1 MKERLDVLLVKRN
14 LAESREKAKAIIMSG
29 NVFVEDQREDKAGTT
44 FPEDVKIEVRGHV
57 MPYVSRGG
65 LKLEKAIKNFDVSVE
80 GKVCTDVGSST
91 GGFTDCML
99 QNGAVKVFAIDV
111 GRGQLDWKLRQDP
124 RVVCMEKTNIRY
136 VTPEDIGEPVDFS
149 SIDVS
154 FISLTKVLEPIRDY
168 LTEDGEIVALIKP
181 QFEAGREKVGKK
193 GVVREKSTHHEVIE
207 KVTSYAASIGFDI
220 LEIEF
225 SPIKGPEGN
234 IEYLIFIQKEEQPEA
249 YESEQAAEAAL
260 ENAGIGAD
268 ELDLIIVATVSADT
282 YVPSTSCSV
291 QGAIG
296 AIRATCFDINAACS
310 GFLFALN
317 TAYAY
322 IEMGMAK
329 TVLVA
334 GAETLSREVDWSDRG
349 SCILFGD
356 GSGAAIVQKDDS
368 NVGGLI
374 ASVTGS
380 DGTQGDVLTCKGR
393 GIQNPFH
400 NSKRKKDYIR
410 MDGQAVFR
418 FAVTMVPRCV
428 KQILKKTETDV
439 DDIKFFVLHQA
450 NVRILELIA
459 KRLKVDID
467 KFPMN
472 LDRYGNTSSASIPIL
487 LDELNRNHL
496 LERGD
501 KIILSGFGGG
511 LTWGA
516 MLIEW

>member
-1 MKERLDVLLVKRN
+1 MSVRIIGTGSYLPKKVADNNFLSTIVDTDDEWIRQRTGIKERHLSNGK
-14 LAESREKAKAIIMSG
+14 E
-29 NVFVEDQREDKAGTT
+29 GTT
-44 FPEDVKIEVRGHV
+44 Y
-57 MPYVSRGG
+57 M
-65 LKLEKAIKNFDVSVE
+65 
-80 GKVCTDVGSST
+80 
-91 GGFTDCML
+91 
-99 QNGAVKVFAIDV
+99 
-111 GRGQLDWKLRQDP
+111 
-124 RVVCMEKTNIRY
+124 
-136 VTPEDIGEPVDFS
+136 
-149 SIDVS
+149 
-154 FISLTKVLEPIRDY
+154 
-168 LTEDGEIVALIKP
+168 
-181 QFEAGREKVGKK
+181 
-193 GVVREKSTHHEVIE
+193 
-207 KVTSYAASIGFDI
+207 AAH
-220 LEIEF
+220 
-225 SPIKGPEGN
+225 
-234 IEYLIFIQKEEQPEA
+234 
-249 YESEQAAEAAL
+249 AAEAAL

-268 ELDLIIVATVSADT
+268 ELDMIIVATVSADT

-310 GFLFALN
+310 GFLFVLN